1 MAVDRAQNRR
11 PPAANPVVHWTSRGR
26 SLAYRGHHVRRRGQ
40 SGSTPVRLF
49 NLSQVKKTPP
59 QLGSAGPKHRCCR
72 LNRATC
78 NHSGRLGVVSQ
89 LQQRMAVVGTT
100 DVGNQTDKQTP
111 LKAER
116 PRICGAMSEQR
127 GDSGNQSA
135 PQKFVQLVGC
145 RDPKAR
151 LKPWVRPRPAPVER

>member
-1 MAVDRAQNRR
+1 
-11 PPAANPVVHWTSRGR
+11 
-26 SLAYRGHHVRRRGQ
+26 
-40 SGSTPVRLF
+40 
-49 NLSQVKKTPP
+49 
-59 QLGSAGPKHRCCR
+59 
-72 LNRATC
+72 
-78 NHSGRLGVVSQ
+78 
-89 LQQRMAVVGTT
+89 MAVVVTT

-135 PQKFVQLVGC
+135 PQKLVQLVGC

>member
-1 MAVDRAQNRR
+1 MAVDRAQNRK

-59 QLGSAGPKHRCCR
+59 HLGSAGPKHRCCR

-135 PQKFVQLVGC
+135 PQKLVQLVGC